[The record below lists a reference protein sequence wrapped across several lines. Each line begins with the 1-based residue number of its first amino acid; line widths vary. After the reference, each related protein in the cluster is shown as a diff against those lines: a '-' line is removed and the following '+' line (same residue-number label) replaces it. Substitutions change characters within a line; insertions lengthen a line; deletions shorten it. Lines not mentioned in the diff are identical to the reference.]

1 MSEEK
6 RPVLSLKRKP
16 ATDNAGANNNTGTP
30 DVVVRRKKVVVVST
44 RPPGRSSLR
53 KRPLKPQRENCAGH
67 GQSLKGTASGPVS
80 PLTASGT
87 GHHDS
92 EGILATVVRR

>member
-30 DVVVRRKKVVVVST
+30 DVVVRRKKCGGVDPA
-44 RPPGRSSLR
+44 RLEGQKEKLEKKAAEAAARKLCRSW
-53 KRPLKPQRENCAGH
+53 PKP
-67 GQSLKGTASGPVS
+67 
-80 PLTASGT
+80 
-87 GHHDS
+87 
-92 EGILATVVRR
+92 

>member
-30 DVVVRRKKVVVVST
+30 DVVVRRKKVVVAFQE
-44 RPPGRSSLR
+44 R
-53 KRPLKPQRENCAGH
+53 KQEPVQHPLLAQSIPLGLAPLVQARLLARAIRGELDAT
-67 GQSLKGTASGPVS
+67 GQTSGYVPFM
-80 PLTASGT
+80 P
-87 GHHDS
+87 
-92 EGILATVVRR
+92 R